1 MNNSWNFPL
10 EIPLRREKASPK
22 SRKIPRAGEWEL
34 GLCVVDR
41 GCDFDAPA
49 LQAGLFLFVKIY
61 GTIMNMIIKRICLWV
76 VVTSIILFA
85 VIALLAIWDVIKD
98 NSFVW
103 KSLTSLAV
111 VCFSGLVGVVLSD
124 RIKPIQ

>member
-1 MNNSWNFPL
+1 
-10 EIPLRREKASPK
+10 
-22 SRKIPRAGEWEL
+22 
-34 GLCVVDR
+34 
-41 GCDFDAPA
+41 
-49 LQAGLFLFVKIY
+49 
-61 GTIMNMIIKRICLWV
+61 MIIKRICLWV